1 MIEIIKI
8 DEFKHERDDERA
20 MCSMPDDTPT
30 KVYKLDENKVEV
42 P

>member
-1 MIEIIKI
+1 MSSNMK
-8 DEFKHERDDERA
+8 KTTA